1 MVEGECESERGATSG
16 GNRPRFI
23 YNCFSVW
30 LLTSRSRQ
38 ASYDAPTESELL
50 ELEAEN
56 DGTAAGAEAAEKRRA
71 KTENWAQYTDDN
83 KKGAGN
89 TMNRG

>member
-1 MVEGECESERGATSG
+1 
-16 GNRPRFI
+16 
-23 YNCFSVW
+23 
-30 LLTSRSRQ
+30 
-38 ASYDAPTESELL
+38 LL

>member
-1 MVEGECESERGATSG
+1 M
-16 GNRPRFI
+16 
-23 YNCFSVW
+23 
-30 LLTSRSRQ
+30 LTPSQ

-56 DGTAAGAEAAEKRRA
+56 DGTAGAEEAAEKKRL
-71 KTENWAQYTDDN
+71 KDENWARFTDYN
-83 KKGAGN
+83 KKGEGN

>member
-1 MVEGECESERGATSG
+1 M
-16 GNRPRFI
+16 F
-23 YNCFSVW
+23 
-30 LLTSRSRQ
+30 RQ

-50 ELEAEN
+50 ELAAED
-56 DGTAAGAEAAEKRRA
+56 DGTVLGAEKAEQKRI
-71 KTENWAQYTDDN
+71 KEENWAVYTEAN

>member
-1 MVEGECESERGATSG
+1 ML
-16 GNRPRFI
+16 
-23 YNCFSVW
+23 W
-30 LLTSRSRQ
+30 LMSRQ

-50 ELEAEN
+50 ELAAED
-56 DGTAAGAEAAEKRRA
+56 DGTVLGAEKAEQKRL
-71 KTENWAQYTDDN
+71 KEENWAVYTEAN

>member
-1 MVEGECESERGATSG
+1 MSS
-16 GNRPRFI
+16 
-23 YNCFSVW
+23 
-30 LLTSRSRQ
+30 Q

-50 ELEAEN
+50 ELAAED
-56 DGTAAGAEAAEKRRA
+56 DGTVLGAEKAEQKRL
-71 KTENWAQYTDDN
+71 KEENWAVYTEAN